1 MFLMLI
7 HKFTKKKKKK
17 KKKKK
22 TKEKLTIVILQSIGL
37 KNFCL

>member
-7 HKFTKKKKKK
+7 HKFPKKKKKK
-17 KKKKK
+17 KKNKGKAYDCD
-22 TKEKLTIVILQSIGL
+22 LQSIGL